1 MKQLLA
7 VATFVVLVVGLAYAQ
22 TRSKNQPTVPI
33 ARRLAMN
40 IGVVPVWLGMPQKRV
55 EDELTKVGYT
65 LIPPGDEPLVFEN
78 AGKTDA
84 RGIGQLVFRK
94 GRLFHASR
102 DWPSGE
108 HSFESVFAALSN
120 FVQDGSTACR
130 LSAQPLMEPAFQM
143 QRVWIDCGDRTLFLR
158 EEAVPGKFSGVSESI
173 EERP

>member
-1 MKQLLA
+1 MFFGPRPAPDITECACYTSQIRFFKRRPGMKQLLA
-7 VATFVVLVVGLAYAQ
+7 VATFAVLVVGLAYAQ
-22 TRSKNQPTVPI
+22 TRSKKQPTVPI

-40 IGVVPVWLGMPQKRV
+40 IGVVPVWLGMPQKQV

-65 LIPPGDEPLVFEN
+65 LIPSGDEPLVFEN

-108 HSFESVFAALSN
+108 HSF
-120 FVQDGSTACR
+120 
-130 LSAQPLMEPAFQM
+130 
-143 QRVWIDCGDRTLFLR
+143 
-158 EEAVPGKFSGVSESI
+158 
-173 EERP
+173 